1 MSVTSKRQDLI
12 TLIVRLREH
21 IERCGPSEG
30 FEKALSETEAKLRA
44 LEEQRGQPPQ

>member
-12 TLIVRLREH
+12 ILIARLREH

-30 FEKALSETEAKLRA
+30 FEKALSETEAKLSA
-44 LEEQRGQPPQ
+44 LEDQQAQPSS